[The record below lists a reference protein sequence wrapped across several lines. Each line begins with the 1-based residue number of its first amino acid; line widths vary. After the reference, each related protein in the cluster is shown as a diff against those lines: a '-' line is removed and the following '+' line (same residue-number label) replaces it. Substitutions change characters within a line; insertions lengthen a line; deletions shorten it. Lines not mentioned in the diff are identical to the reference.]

1 MPRRKQAPPGAHPG
15 QDDRAPAPS
24 PPGMSAKS
32 SGRRHILRILMVA
45 SEVQPYSKTGGL
57 ADVASAL
64 PRALGQL
71 GHQVSLVTPRYRGIE
86 AGVLLS
92 RRQVRLGSY
101 LFDTGFFE
109 EPVGPNARL
118 IFVDVPALYH
128 RDGIYNERNVD
139 YADNA
144 LRYAFLS
151 VAALDWAAHE
161 PQPFSVVHAHDWQA
175 GLTPVYLRRSA
186 SNRQPATE
194 IRETGDGGPTA
205 DAERS
210 APGNWQPAAE
220 MQPGGGRRE
229 TADVESSVDGR
240 RATANAAPGTA
251 LGTGGTGQEALA
263 TERHP
268 APDTRHP
275 TVDTGH
281 PGLSTLPCI
290 FTIHNLAYQG
300 IFDKRWVPHLDLGW
314 DRFSVGGFEY
324 WDRLSFLK
332 AGVNFSDLVTTVSPT
347 YAIEIQQPEYG
358 FGFDG
363 VMRTRGE
370 ALVGIL
376 NGIDVA
382 DWNPSTD
389 PYLPTPYSADDI
401 DGKADAKRAL
411 LEAFG
416 LSTDAAMMA
425 RPIVGM
431 VSRMVDQK
439 GFDLL
444 EVAAG
449 RLTEL
454 DATFLIVGS
463 GDPRYQELGRRL
475 NRWRPDRFGVFI
487 GFDEARAHLVEAGSD
502 LFLMPSRY
510 EPCGLNQMYSLR
522 YGTVPIV
529 RATGGLADT
538 VRPFDPRTG
547 HGTGFVFHDYQPD
560 ALYDALVRA
569 LAVFR
574 TPRAWRRL
582 QKNGMRKDFS
592 WQRSAVEYVKVYK
605 RVMAARALEQ
615 PKTGPARSL

>member
-1 MPRRKQAPPGAHPG
+1 
-15 QDDRAPAPS
+15 
-24 PPGMSAKS
+24 
-32 SGRRHILRILMVA
+32 MVA

-71 GHQVSLVTPRYRGIE
+71 GHHVSLVTPRYRGIE

-92 RRQVRLGSY
+92 RRPVRLGSY
-101 LFDTGFFE
+101 VFDTGFFE
-109 EPVGPNARL
+109 EPIGPNARL
-118 IFVDVPALYH
+118 IFVDAPALYH
-128 RDGIYNERNVD
+128 RDGIYNVRNVD

-151 VAALDWAAHE
+151 VAALEWAAGE
-161 PQPFSVVHAHDWQA
+161 SEPFSVVHAHDWQA
-175 GLTPVYLRRSA
+175 GLTPVYLRMGEGR
-186 SNRQPATE
+186 RGTTGTE
-194 IRETGDGGPTA
+194 RAADGRRETGD
-205 DAERS
+205 D
-210 APGNWQPAAE
+210 
-220 MQPGGGRRE
+220 
-229 TADVESSVDGR
+229 
-240 RATANAAPGTA
+240 APGT
-251 LGTGGTGQEALA
+251 GREAL
-263 TERHP
+263 R
-268 APDTRHP
+268 
-275 TVDTGH
+275 
-281 PGLSTLPCI
+281 TLPCI

-300 IFDKRWVPHLDLGW
+300 IFDKRWIPNLNLEW
-314 DRFSVGGFEY
+314 DGFGVAGFEY

-347 YAIEIQQPEYG
+347 YAAEIQQPEHG
-358 FGFDG
+358 FGFEG
-363 VMRTRGE
+363 VIRARAGE
-370 ALVGIL
+370 LVGIL
-376 NGIDVA
+376 NGVDVA
-382 DWNPSTD
+382 EWNPSTD
-389 PYLPTPYSADDI
+389 PYLPTPYSADDLT
-401 DGKADAKRAL
+401 GKVDAKRAL

-416 LSTDAAMMA
+416 LPTDESMMA

-444 EVAAG
+444 ELVAG

-454 DATFLIVGS
+454 DATFLIAGT

-475 NRWRPDRFGVFI
+475 HAWRPDRFGVFI
-487 GFDEARAHLVEAGSD
+487 GFDEARAHLIEAGSD

-522 YGTVPIV
+522 YGTVPVV

-547 HGTGFVFHDYQPD
+547 QGTGFVFHDYEPE
-560 ALYDALVRA
+560 ALYDALVRG

-574 TPRAWRRL
+574 TPRAWRRV

-592 WQRSAVEYVKVYK
+592 WQRSALEYIKVYK
-605 RVMAARALEQ
+605 RVMAARALKQ
-615 PKTGPARSL
+615 PDTGLARDN